1 LTSRAAGTDI
11 MHRITWA
18 AAVVAAC
25 AASASPKSEGFTDAD
40 VDHMAAE
47 MLKLKT
53 TPGMADALNDL
64 SSELM
69 ECSAITMASA
79 ICLRN
84 TPGQELTAQQTED
97 ISNWTGKLGFILG
110 SGVGVSERA
119 LTARLKLAADDIK
132 RGVSS
137 SCRNMSI
144 LLVRFRESCE
154 TLVSNPVVRLKAIF
168 LGKR

>member
-1 LTSRAAGTDI
+1 
-11 MHRITWA
+11 MHRITWV

-84 TPGQELTAQQTED
+84 TPCQELTAQQTED